1 MSVLV
6 REGSVNAGDAR
17 PVVSDLD
24 FAVPPPG
31 MMGLHSFTLT
41 PLDEVG
47 YLFAMRSTDQPDV
60 RLFVVPPR
68 AYFPGYAPRL
78 DSTALGALG
87 LDSEPE
93 DTVLLVVVHPGRDD
107 QPPTAN
113 LLAPVA
119 VNATTGKAMQVVLDG
134 DEWPLRAPLGA
145 AESAA

>member
-6 REGSVNAGDAR
+6 REGSVNAADAR
-17 PVVSDLD
+17 AVVAELD
-24 FAVPPPG
+24 FTVPPPG

-47 YLFAMRSTDQPDV
+47 YLFAMRSTEHPDI

-68 AYFPGYAPRL
+68 AYFPGYDPRL
-78 DSTALGALG
+78 DSTSLGALG
-87 LDSEPE
+87 LDKEPD
-93 DTVLLVVVHPGRDD
+93 DTVLLVVVNPGQDD
-107 QPPTAN
+107 RPPTAN

-119 VNATTGKAMQVVLDG
+119 VNATTGKAMQIVLDG
-134 DEWPLRAPLGA
+134 DEWPLRAPLSA